1 MQPARH
7 LLESW
12 SGTSSVRIAELILPV
27 FAVIVTGWVVGYTG
41 YLSRQLSDALIHF
54 AYNIAMPALLIVTI
68 AQEPGHSLINWRFLV
83 AFGGGSLLCFVLVF
97 GVMSLRGPRSL
108 AIRTMDGMAASMT
121 NTGFVALPV
130 LQSIYGPRAVLPAA
144 IATVFVAVVMFPL
157 AVVLLE
163 VNQRDDH
170 GARTPAMV
178 TVRHVVLNPLVIS
191 TLIGMLLSVLGLRM
205 PGPVSAYLNIMAD
218 ALTPCALFAI
228 GLGLSVDG
236 LRANIGQASL
246 LSVVKLVIM
255 PLVVY
260 GLCLSL
266 GLDPLYTIAAVICAA
281 VPTAKTVYILAG
293 EYHCEEMMV
302 ASTVSMTTLIS
313 VISLVVWLYALSGLA
328 ERIPAR

>member
-1 MQPARH
+1 M
-7 LLESW
+7 
-12 SGTSSVRIAELILPV
+12 RIADLILPV

-41 YLSRQLSDALIHF
+41 YLSRQLSDTLIHF

-68 AQEPGHSLINWRFLV
+68 AQEPGHSLINWRFLA
-83 AFGGGSLLCFVLVF
+83 AFGGGSLICFALVF
-97 GVMSLRGPRSL
+97 GMVSLRGSRSL
-108 AIRTMDGMAASMT
+108 SSRTMDGMAASMT

-130 LQSIYGPRAVLPAA
+130 LQAIYGPRAVLPAA

-170 GARTPAMV
+170 GARTPPIV
-178 TVRHVVLNPLVIS
+178 TVKHVVLNPLVIS
-191 TLIGMLLSVLGLRM
+191 TVIGMLLSLLGIHM
-205 PGPVSAYLNIMAD
+205 PGPVTAYLNIMAD

-228 GLGLSVDG
+228 GLGLSLDG

-255 PLVVY
+255 PLIVY
-260 GLCLSL
+260 GLSICL

-302 ASTVSMTTLIS
+302 ASTVSMTTLVS

-328 ERIPAR
+328 RRIA

>member
-1 MQPARH
+1 M
-7 LLESW
+7 
-12 SGTSSVRIAELILPV
+12 RIAELILPV
-27 FAVIVTGWVVGYTG
+27 FAVIVTGWIVGYTG

-68 AQEPGHSLINWRFLV
+68 AQEPGHSLINWRFLF

-97 GVMSLRGPRSL
+97 GVMSLSGSRSL
-108 AIRTMDGMAASMT
+108 ASRTMDGMAASMT

-205 PGPVSAYLNIMAD
+205 PVPVSAYLNIMAD

-228 GLGLSVDG
+228 GLGLSLDG
-236 LRANIGQASL
+236 LRANIGRASL

-255 PLVVY
+255 PLIVY
-260 GLCLSL
+260 ALCRFL
-266 GLDPLYTIAAVICAA
+266 GVDPLYTIAAVICAA

-293 EYHCEEMMV
+293 EYHCEEMLV

-313 VISLVVWLYALSGLA
+313 VISLVIWLYALSGVA
-328 ERIPAR
+328 ARIPAR